1 MPRGVTDQFLRI
13 LQRERSTSV
22 RTALSMLGLFFFAY
36 FMAELTDGPL
46 LGAVVV
52 LALVMAIVGLAVGV
66 LWGRHRTER
75 YNDSIRASWNAWMR
89 MSLSCASVEEVARH
103 VANRPRAPPVAG
115 VGWAALFLANALLF
129 VLLWFEASFA
139 VVFGVMVTTAN
150 GLVLGALAGN
160 ALWSL
165 RWIAQFS
172 KAIDELIAQGQL
184 GMWGEV

>member
-13 LQRERSTSV
+13 LRAERRASL
-22 RTALSMLGLFFFAY
+22 RTALAMLGLSAFAY

-46 LGAVVV
+46 LGSVVV
-52 LALVMAIVGLAVGV
+52 LAAVTLLVGLAAGI

-75 YNDSIRASWNAWMR
+75 YNESLRASWSAWMR
-89 MSLSCASVEEVARH
+89 MSLSCASVREVARH
-103 VANRPRAPPVAG
+103 VESKGRAPPVGG

-129 VLLWFEASFA
+129 LFLWFDLGFA
-139 VVFGVMVTTAN
+139 LVFGVMVTTAN
-150 GLVLGALAGN
+150 GLVLGTLAGD

-165 RWIAQFS
+165 RWTGQFA
-172 KAIDELIAQGQL
+172 KALDVMIAQGQL